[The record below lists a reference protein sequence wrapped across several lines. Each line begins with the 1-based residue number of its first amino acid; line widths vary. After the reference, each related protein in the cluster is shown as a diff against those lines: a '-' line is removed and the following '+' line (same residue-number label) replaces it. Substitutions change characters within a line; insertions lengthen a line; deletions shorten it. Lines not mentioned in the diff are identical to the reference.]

1 MARRDAGQGDSG
13 ALDPALMQKKRARRR
28 LIGAL
33 VLGIVAA
40 VGLPLVL
47 DPEPRQTITDVEIEI
62 PPRDAPLPSATS
74 GAAAGEERALAPSV
88 AAGAAAASAASDKLA
103 SDKLASDKVVAEK
116 STADKSPAEKPVV
129 EKPTVEKPTVEKPT
143 VEKAPAA
150 KAASESAGTA
160 AKAAPEK
167 LQATKTQP
175 PAARPDGRFLLQAGA
190 FASAGSARAQ
200 ADKARKAGVRVYTET
215 VKTAQG
221 ERTRVRIG
229 PFATREA
236 ADQARAKLKLI
247 GVDAVPV
254 AP

>member
-13 ALDPALMQKKRARRR
+13 ALDPALTQKTRARRR

-33 VLGIVAA
+33 VLGVVAA

-74 GAAAGEERALAPSV
+74 GAAAGEERALAPSA
-88 AAGAAAASAASDKLA
+88 AAGAAAASAASDRVAL
-103 SDKLASDKVVAEK
+103 DKVVAEK
-116 STADKSPAEKPVV
+116 STAEKSPA
-129 EKPTVEKPTVEKPT
+129 EKPTVEKPT

-160 AKAAPEK
+160 TKTPPEK
-167 LQATKTQP
+167 LQATKAQP

-190 FASAGSARAQ
+190 FASTGSARAQ

-236 ADQARAKLKLI
+236 ADQARAKLKLV